1 MVETLFHFN
10 EAEAFFTE
18 LARTARI
25 DSGSVPKLQWQTT
38 GLGGVIGVSSMPQ
51 GSRSMRRTIV
61 AEEILRGRVK
71 KGETVKITSDGRK
84 LIFSGLSEVSKVAK
98 GTEL

>member
-1 MVETLFHFN
+1 MRIVLDEKAKEYLILN
-10 EAEAFFTE
+10 GYDEKYG
-18 LARTARI
+18 AR
-25 DSGSVPKLQWQTT
+25 PL
-38 GLGGVIGVSSMPQ
+38 
-51 GSRSMRRTIV
+51 RRAIEKGIEDRL